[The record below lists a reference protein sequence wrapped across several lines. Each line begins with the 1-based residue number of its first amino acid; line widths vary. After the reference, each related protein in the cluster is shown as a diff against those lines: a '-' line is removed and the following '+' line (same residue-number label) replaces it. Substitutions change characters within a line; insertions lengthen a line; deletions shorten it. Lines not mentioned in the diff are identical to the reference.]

1 MCQALNPSSSTD
13 SLHDQEENQN
23 KLNLKSFTI
32 TKTEFTMWSSQRY
45 AISVH
50 VCSIPCHFTKEF
62 KHYSFTEVQLILW
75 FMDLYVIEVI
85 VVELSVMCYLF
96 EVTEVVYR
104 KKKKEIIKK

>member
-85 VVELSVMCYLF
+85 VVELSVVLF
-96 EVTEVVYR
+96 VWGDWSTLQ
-104 KKKKEIIKK
+104 KKEIIKK